1 MFNILAP
8 WFIIVL
14 FDFFSIHTS
23 HALSR
28 SSPATALLNLWL
40 FEGKLDL
47 PMRSICNFFFFFF
60 FFSEHKLESRCLLIE
75 TIVYFHPI
83 RRCYE
88 FLDLLLQ
95 EWQTHTLERWVEN
108 DWCCIENEDIT
119 FCEVLFAQ
127 DVSHWTWYVDEFCL
141 FLLAAKP
148 SPLPFLFL
156 WHLTGENML
165 VIKARLNGQLMILFA
180 GWIDEPGMCGNH
192 ASQPFPWQYTQEL
205 FYKEVWTPLILSF
218 PLFCL

>member
-1 MFNILAP
+1 MKSTVYILFYILFLFNILAP
-8 WFIIVL
+8 WFIVVL
-14 FDFFSIHTS
+14 FYFFSIHTS

-60 FFSEHKLESRCLLIE
+60 FSEHKLESLCLLIE
-75 TIVYFHPI
+75 IIVYFHPI

-108 DWCCIENEDIT
+108 YWCCIENEYIT

-127 DVSHWTWYVDEFCL
+127 DVSHRTWYE
-141 FLLAAKP
+141 
-148 SPLPFLFL
+148 FLF
-156 WHLTGENML
+156 
-165 VIKARLNGQLMILFA
+165 IPSCCKAVT
-180 GWIDEPGMCGNH
+180 P
-192 ASQPFPWQYTQEL
+192 PFPVFVTFNWWKHVTYQSSAERATDDSFRGLNWWARDVWQPCVPAVSMAIYPRAL
-205 FYKEVWTPLILSF
+205 L
-218 PLFCL
+218 